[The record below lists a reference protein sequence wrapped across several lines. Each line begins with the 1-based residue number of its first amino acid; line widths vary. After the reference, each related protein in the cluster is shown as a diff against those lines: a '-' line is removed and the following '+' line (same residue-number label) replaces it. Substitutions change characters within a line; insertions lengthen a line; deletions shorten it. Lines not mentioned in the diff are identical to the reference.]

1 MAYKRPAADK
11 KATWSTLQLEGLRE
25 GILDYKFAA
34 TLRGLIAEGKK
45 RKLKEAEEAERV
57 LNWILEEQTGWSGTR
72 KLAYDAISFRT
83 VDNEM
88 LENLRL
94 LMANEIMKLEK
105 VIR

>member
-1 MAYKRPAADK
+1 M
-11 KATWSTLQLEGLRE
+11 
-25 GILDYKFAA
+25 
-34 TLRGLIAEGKK
+34 
-45 RKLKEAEEAERV
+45 